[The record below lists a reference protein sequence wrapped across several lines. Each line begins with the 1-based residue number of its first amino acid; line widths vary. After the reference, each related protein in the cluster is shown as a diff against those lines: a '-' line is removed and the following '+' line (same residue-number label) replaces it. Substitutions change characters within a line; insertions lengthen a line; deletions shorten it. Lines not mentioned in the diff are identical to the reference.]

1 MEHITHPCLGRV
13 WVGGGGGREG
23 GRQTVKSWNITHV
36 NVTCKSA
43 HTHAHTHVNIFVPKV

>member
-13 WVGGGGGREG
+13 WVGGGVRGEG